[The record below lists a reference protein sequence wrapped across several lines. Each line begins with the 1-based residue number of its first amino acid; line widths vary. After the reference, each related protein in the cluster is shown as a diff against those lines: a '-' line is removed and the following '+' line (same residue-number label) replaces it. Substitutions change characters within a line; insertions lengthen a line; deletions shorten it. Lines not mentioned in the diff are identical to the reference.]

1 MSLFNNFVLPA
12 VAFVL
17 MGVVRLLVTLIV
29 LVAVGVTSVVRPLGV
44 DPAFLVRSPV
54 TKR

>member
-1 MSLFNNFVLPA
+1 MKLFNNFVFPA

-17 MGVVRLLVTLIV
+17 LGIVRLLVTLI
-29 LVAVGVTSVVRPLGV
+29 LLLAVGATSVVRPLGV
-44 DPAFLVRSPV
+44 DPAFLVRSSA

>member
-1 MSLFNNFVLPA
+1 MRLFSNFVFPA

-17 MGVVRLLVTLIV
+17 MGVVLLLVTLIV
-29 LVAVGVTSVVRPLGV
+29 LLAVGATSVVRPLGV
-44 DPAFLVRSPV
+44 DPAFLVRSSA